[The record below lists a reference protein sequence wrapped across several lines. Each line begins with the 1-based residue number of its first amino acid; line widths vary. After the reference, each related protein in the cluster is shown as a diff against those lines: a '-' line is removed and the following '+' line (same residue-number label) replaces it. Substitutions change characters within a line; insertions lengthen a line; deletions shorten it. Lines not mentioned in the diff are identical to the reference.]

1 MAKSLTSVI
10 GVDIGRHSLKSV
22 LLQRRSGN
30 RVAVTHFASQVVDEH
45 VERTPEELT
54 RQLKMLMRQLGGKAK
69 ACAVAIT
76 SPEAL
81 VRIID
86 QPETPTEVLRDA
98 LRLNGTLLLNQDTR
112 EFVLDCAEIPVAPSP
127 EAPPASHRRYFVAG
141 LPRTQVAQIGDI
153 VDKSG
158 AGALAA
164 LQISQV
170 SVFNAFAYA
179 QPEAFN
185 NGAFFLLDIGH
196 EGSTVMLGSKRELVL
211 IRNIECGGREF
222 IETLCTLSGEPRE
235 AVLALLDQEDEL
247 MVENARV
254 ALNSLTR
261 EIGSSIGF
269 FEGRREET
277 IGKIWISGGTAKA
290 KTVLRVLGEELRMP
304 CVAWMA
310 LESCENAVAASQQD
324 RFRAEMLDYSVAF
337 GVANQ
342 LLKD

>member
-22 LLQRRSGN
+22 LLQRKGGN
-30 RVAVTHFASQVVDEH
+30 RIAVTHFASQVVDDN
-45 VERTPEELT
+45 VERTPDELVK
-54 RQLKMLMRQLGGKAK
+54 QLKALMREMGGKAK

-86 QPETPTEVLRDA
+86 QPDTPTEVLRDA

-112 EFVLDCAEIPVAPSP
+112 EFVLDCAEIPVAPGP
-127 EAPPASHRRYFVAG
+127 EAPANAQKRYFVAG
-141 LPRTQVAQIGDI
+141 LPRAQVATIGEVI
-153 VDKSG
+153 DKSG

-164 LQISQV
+164 LQLSPV

-179 QPEAFN
+179 KPDIFN
-185 NGAFFLLDIGH
+185 GGAFFLLDIGH
-196 EGSTVMLGSKRELVL
+196 EGSTMMLGSKRELVL
-211 IRNIECGGREF
+211 IRNIEFGGRAFLES
-222 IETLCTLSGEPRE
+222 LCTLSNEPRE
-235 AVLALLDQEDEL
+235 AVIALLDQEDEL
-247 MVENARV
+247 MVENARI

-277 IGKIWISGGTAKA
+277 IGKIWISGGTAKC
-290 KTVLRVLGEELRMP
+290 KTMLRVLGEELRMP
-304 CVAWMA
+304 CVAWQA
-310 LESCENAVAASQQD
+310 LDSCENAVAASRQPQLQ
-324 RFRAEMLDYSVAF
+324 AEMLDYSVAF
-337 GVANQ
+337 GVATQ